1 MNDNGSGSG
10 SGNGNGNAIRVVPD
24 QAEWRAGF
32 EERVL
37 AGYRAAGCPEPL
49 ARALLERALKG
60 IEDWTVATDGAGWI
74 AVGVSEDNGTAVGR
88 IHDLTA
94 PGAGAREWAERWCAE
109 QGAQRVEVR
118 LTGADNAAAATFA
131 GYLVRGQNRMRT
143 VAERPELPPGLAVRR
158 LTEEEYPGWYAG
170 EEAAY
175 VADIVRAG
183 ALTPEQA
190 KTKSDEDFARHLPQ
204 GYLTPGHAFYAL
216 EAEGQVIGT
225 GWVNHGFLPGVTFG
239 FSLEVYEE
247 HRGKGYGRA
256 AMAVGE
262 WAARQGGD
270 GALMFNVFGGNEVA
284 MGLYEATGFA
294 VLDEFRSFKL

>member
-1 MNDNGSGSG
+1 M
-10 SGNGNGNAIRVVPD
+10 NAIQVVTD
-24 QAEWRAGF
+24 RSEWRAGF

-37 AGYRAAGCPEPL
+37 AGYRAAGCSEPL

-60 IEDWTVATDGAGWI
+60 ADDWTVAADGAGWI
-74 AVGVSEDNGTAVGR
+74 AVGVSQDNGATVGR

-94 PGAGAREWAERWCAE
+94 EPGPAAAAARAWAERWCAGR
-109 QGAQRVEVR
+109 GAERVEVR
-118 LTGADNAAAATFA
+118 LSGAAGPAHAVFA
-131 GYLVRGQNRMRT
+131 DYPVRGQNRMRT
-143 VAERPELPPGLAVRR
+143 AAERPELPPGLGVRP

-175 VADIVRAG
+175 IADIVRAG
-183 ALTPEQA
+183 ALTAEQA
-190 KTKSDEDFARHLPQ
+190 KAKSDEDFARSLPQ
-204 GYLTPGHAFYAL
+204 GYRTPGHAFYAM
-216 EAEGQVIGT
+216 EAQGQVIGT

-262 WAARQGGD
+262 WATRQGGD
-270 GALMFNVFGGNEVA
+270 EAMMFNVFGGNEVA
-284 MGLYEATGFA
+284 MSLYDSTGFA
-294 VLDEFRSFKL
+294 VLDEFRSLPL

>member
-1 MNDNGSGSG
+1 MNEMEIVADRG
-10 SGNGNGNAIRVVPD
+10 A
-24 QAEWRAGF
+24 WRAGF

-37 AGYRAAGCPEPL
+37 AGYRAAGCSEPL
-49 ARALLERALKG
+49 ARALLERAAKG
-60 IEDWTVATDGAGWI
+60 IDDWTVATDGTEWT
-74 AVGVSEDNGTAVGR
+74 AVGVTQENGAAVGR

-94 PGAGAREWAERWCAE
+94 PQGRAWAERWCAG

-118 LTGADNAAAATFA
+118 LTGGAGAFAD
-131 GYLVRGQNRMRT
+131 YPVRGQNRMRAA
-143 VAERPELPPGLAVRR
+143 AERPELPPGLTVRR

-175 VADIVRAG
+175 IADIVRAG

-190 KTKSDEDFARHLPQ
+190 KEKSDHDFALHLPQ
-204 GYLTPGHAFYAL
+204 GYLTPGHAFYAM
-216 EAEGQVIGT
+216 EADGQVIGT

-262 WAARQGGD
+262 WATRQGGD
-270 GALMFNVFGGNEVA
+270 EVMMFNVFGGNEVA
-284 MGLYEATGFA
+284 MGLYDSTGFA
-294 VLDEFRSFKL
+294 VLDEFRFMEL